1 VAYRILVVEDE
12 ADLRELL
19 DVTQRW
25 AGHHVETA
33 VDSSTYRRARDF
45 VNC

>member
-1 VAYRILVVEDE
+1 VAYRILGVEDE
-12 ADLRELL
+12 ADLRELF

-25 AGHHVETA
+25 AGRHVETA
-33 VDSSTYRRARDF
+33 VDSSTYRARDF

>member
-1 VAYRILVVEDE
+1 VAYRILGVEDE
-12 ADLRELL
+12 ADLRELF

-25 AGHHVETA
+25 AGRHVETA
-33 VDSSTYRRARDF
+33 VDSSTYRRARDC

>member
-12 ADLRELL
+12 ADLRELF